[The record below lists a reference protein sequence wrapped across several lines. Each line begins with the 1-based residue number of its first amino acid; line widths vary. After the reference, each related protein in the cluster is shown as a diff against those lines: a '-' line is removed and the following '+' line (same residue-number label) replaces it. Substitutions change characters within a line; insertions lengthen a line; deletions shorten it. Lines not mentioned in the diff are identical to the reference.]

1 MQCNVKWCKVLYVT
15 NVCMQF
21 VYTYY
26 VFFFPVRVCV
36 SVCVFRVQYIVS
48 RYVTLHNVNIQRS
61 PSGIRLWLTSVTL
74 ILKLGELMP
83 HRDVLV
89 EIDSIP
95 VAVLVLECAGGLL
108 ELHFPRD
115 ADHGQPPPIW
125 RSFGKIIPGRI
136 NHDYSTPP
144 KNAEE

>member
-1 MQCNVKWCKVLYVT
+1 
-15 NVCMQF
+15 MQF

-26 VFFFPVRVCV
+26 VFFSCA
-36 SVCVFRVQYIVS
+36 CVFTVQYIIS
-48 RYVTLHNVNIQRS
+48 HYVTLHNVNIQRS
-61 PSGIRLWLTSVTL
+61 PNGIRLWLTSITL

-115 ADHGQPPPIW
+115 ADHGQPPPI
-125 RSFGKIIPGRI
+125 
-136 NHDYSTPP
+136 
-144 KNAEE
+144 